1 MKSKIFNV
9 PHWAKWL
16 LIQVYV
22 TPTKVESGRIVKM
35 TKSLFPIEM
44 TLYSKYQFTARKW
57 HT

>member
-35 TKSLFPIEM
+35 TKFLFPIEM
-44 TLYSKYQFTARKW
+44 TLYSMYLFFCR
-57 HT
+57 

>member
-1 MKSKIFNV
+1 MKSKIFDV

-44 TLYSKYQFTARKW
+44 TLYSKYLIFCR
-57 HT
+57 

>member
-44 TLYSKYQFTARKW
+44 TLYSKFLFFCG
-57 HT
+57 